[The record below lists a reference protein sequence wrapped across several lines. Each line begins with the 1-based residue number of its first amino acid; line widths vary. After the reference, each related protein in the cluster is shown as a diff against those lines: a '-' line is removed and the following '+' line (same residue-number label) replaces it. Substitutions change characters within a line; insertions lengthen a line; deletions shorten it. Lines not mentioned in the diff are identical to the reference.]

1 MGDIGW
7 ASFNLCLE
15 WRFLDPWTP
24 VIIFSLLCLLSQKM
38 AKEQIAIR
46 VRFKASLEETFH
58 YYSFTWHL
66 GVKHMDRECQFHL
79 VIGRRF

>member
-46 VRFKASLEETFH
+46 VRFKASLEATTCMLLMKRSA
-58 YYSFTWHL
+58 YSCMEVT
-66 GVKHMDRECQFHL
+66 
-79 VIGRRF
+79 